1 MNYRCVLWIIDVSSE
16 LQVCATDYRC
26 LMQITDVCCR
36 LEKCVVDYR
45 WMLRIR
51 EGCCGLQMCAAV
63 SDFYIGAGETTSGPP
78 AFMVNSLLIAPS
90 PQFPSF

>member
-36 LEKCVVDYR
+36 LEKGAVDYR
-45 WMLRIR
+45 YVLPCLTFILVLGR
-51 EGCCGLQMCAAV
+51 QPQV
-63 SDFYIGAGETTSGPP
+63 
-78 AFMVNSLLIAPS
+78 LLLS
-90 PQFPSF
+90 W